1 MNAGPAAGAPPLPAA
16 GPAVRARASVGA
28 QPKSAEWPLA
38 LPLVALFLAFF
49 VAPLLVLA
57 GMSLYAE
64 PEMRTVSIAQYVK
77 FFGDTFNL
85 SILGAT
91 VLLGVKATLVCLL
104 FGYPIAWICARA
116 SARWQSVLVFL
127 VVLPILTSV
136 VVRTFSW
143 IVILGREGILN
154 HALRALHL
162 VDEPVRLL
170 FTETGVI
177 MVLAQVQMPLMV
189 LPLLATLSRIDPNLA
204 DASAALGAGAWRTF
218 FRVTLPLST
227 PGLVAGCILVF
238 SACVTAFVTQTLI
251 GGARLVYM
259 PLHIYQQAVGANN
272 WPFAAAISVVFTLA
286 VLVVIYALN
295 RAGAM
300 NRAYAP

>member
-1 MNAGPAAGAPPLPAA
+1 MT
-16 GPAVRARASVGA
+16 
-28 QPKSAEWPLA
+28 KSAQWPLA
-38 LPLVALFLAFF
+38 LPLAALFVAFF
-49 VAPLLVLA
+49 VAPLVVLA
-57 GMSLYAE
+57 GVSLYAE
-64 PEMRTVSIAQYVK
+64 PAMRTLSLAQYVK

-85 SILGAT
+85 SILWST
-91 VLLGVKATLVCLL
+91 LVLGVKATLVCLL
-104 FGYPIAWICARA
+104 FGYPIAWICAR
-116 SARWQSVLVFL
+116 SPARWQSVLVFL

-154 HALRALHL
+154 HTLQWLHL
-162 VDEPVRLL
+162 IDEPVRLL

-189 LPLLATLSRIDPNLA
+189 LPLLTTLSRIDPNL
-204 DASAALGAGAWRTF
+204 DASAALGAGEWRTF

-272 WPFAAAISVVFTLA
+272 WPFAAAISVVFMLA

-295 RAGAM
+295 RVGQL
-300 NRAYAP
+300 NRAYA